1 MNENDENKYPSTT
14 QNVDDKK
21 RMMKIADSITEG
33 KRYDNYLSIHLVG
46 QPLYNEKEVE

>member
-21 RMMKIADSITEG
+21 KNDEDSWFN
-33 KRYDNYLSIHLVG
+33 KWSQAVR
-46 QPLYNEKEVE
+46 

>member
-21 RMMKIADSITEG
+21 RMMKIADSINEG
-33 KRYDNYLSIHLVG
+33 KRYDNYLSIHH
-46 QPLYNEKEVE
+46 PCRSAII